1 MEDIRAVL
9 DSLQQPALAAD
20 RHGRVLLA
28 NEAGLALL
36 PPGPTPEPDAAWR
49 HGLGAPG
56 LGGWQRGID
65 TARAFEGGLTLARD
79 AAPWHYRAAP
89 VLDEGSG
96 ARWLIT
102 LRRQAVDDAR
112 SQDLLR
118 LGLSAA
124 LRVGHMGLWEWSPA
138 TGNSLWSPELYDVL
152 RLPRGSGV
160 EPGARF
166 LDMVHPDDLH
176 LIEAAVA
183 GAESKGGIDP
193 FMFRVMLGDGTTRW
207 VMTCAVARREPGQPI
222 SRLVGVNFDVT
233 DTVEAE
239 RHLADAR
246 RARER
251 QEQIVQAVMAHAPV
265 GIAVALRGE
274 AEMAYVSRFGAD
286 MLGIPSPGERAWD
299 AWQIYHVD
307 GRTPAQ
313 RDELALSRAMAG
325 EVIRDEEWFI
335 RTGDGRLLPV
345 SCNAGPIQAGDGQ
358 VIGGTVVWYDVSPFK
373 ELQRQRELFL
383 AAVSHELR
391 TPLNAI
397 GSWAQALGRPALT
410 PDLLARASPA
420 IWRNVQTAAR
430 LLEDLLDLSRMSAGH
445 LSLNLADADLT
456 QILQAAVDTVAP
468 LADAAQVALR
478 LQGLPDTP
486 LRLKADEQRLQQAV
500 CNLLTNA
507 VKFSPAGA
515 SVEVLLKADGPMA
528 ELTVTDHGAG
538 IAPAHLERVFEHFWQ
553 ADSRSSRGLGLGLG
567 LSIARHIVAG
577 HGGTLSAASPG
588 LDRGASFCL
597 RVPLA

>member
-65 TARAFEGGLTLARD
+65 TARAFEGGLTLAPD

-307 GRTPAQ
+307 GKTPAQ

-383 AAVSHELR
+383 AAV
-391 TPLNAI
+391 
-397 GSWAQALGRPALT
+397 
-410 PDLLARASPA
+410 
-420 IWRNVQTAAR
+420 
-430 LLEDLLDLSRMSAGH
+430 
-445 LSLNLADADLT
+445 
-456 QILQAAVDTVAP
+456 
-468 LADAAQVALR
+468 
-478 LQGLPDTP
+478 
-486 LRLKADEQRLQQAV
+486 
-500 CNLLTNA
+500 
-507 VKFSPAGA
+507 
-515 SVEVLLKADGPMA
+515 
-528 ELTVTDHGAG
+528 
-538 IAPAHLERVFEHFWQ
+538 
-553 ADSRSSRGLGLGLG
+553 
-567 LSIARHIVAG
+567 
-577 HGGTLSAASPG
+577 
-588 LDRGASFCL
+588 
-597 RVPLA
+597 